1 MNQVDCTTAEQKR
14 VFLSE
19 YTKSIF
25 SSEIKDQLRT
35 HIPQMNHV
43 DCTTAEQ
50 QGVSFFLSEYTKEAE
65 PFHRLSCH
73 TWQLASHTLAV
84 SQLEPDPDKLWEQP

>member
-1 MNQVDCTTAEQKR
+1 MWTAQQLNSR
-14 VFLSE
+14 VFL
-19 YTKSIF
+19 
-25 SSEIKDQLRT
+25 
-35 HIPQMNHV
+35 
-43 DCTTAEQ
+43 
-50 QGVSFFLSEYTKEAE
+50 SFFLSEYTKEAE